1 MSAPII
7 ATPSTAGLRAVCE
20 RIAGALRAGKTPVV
34 APEEIPCFTPAA
46 LHGDPNVSP
55 DSLRQVLEALTDA
68 DVTTL
73 DRAIAA
79 IDANERAWL
88 GFKIVTDP
96 AAALDSED
104 TDVVALRG
112 KGMGSADARPGIFL
126 VVNPTL
132 GRDAEVVFSRPPS
145 KRDWFQMLDVTR
157 GPSMH
162 DEQYAGVAWKAVPLF
177 HRERVFLLGAGTV
190 SAEVE
195 RVANMV
201 EFETLVVDHDPAYLN
216 HERFPLSTRV
226 LIDGFDAI
234 PDLGITPEDYVC
246 VLTRGHMYDPQAL
259 VYAIRSGAQ
268 YVGMMGAAEKNERVF
283 ELAQREHIDRATLE
297 ATHTPIGLRF
307 GAKTPTE
314 LAMAVVAELIQVRHE
329 RRKAAAAGKT
339 SGRPAVTLG

>member
-1 MSAPII
+1 MSAAI
-7 ATPSTAGLRAVCE
+7 ASTPSTAGLRAVCE
-20 RIAGALRAGKTPVV
+20 RIAVALRSGRTPVV
-34 APEEIPCFTPAA
+34 APEEVPCFEPAA
-46 LHGDPNVSP
+46 LRGDPNVSP
-55 DSLRQVLEALTDA
+55 DSLKQVLAALTEADA
-68 DVTTL
+68 PTL
-73 DRAIAA
+73 ERAIAA
-79 IDANERAWL
+79 IDGNERAWL
-88 GFKIVTDP
+88 GFKIVSDP

-132 GRDAEVVFSRPPS
+132 GRDAEVVFSRPTS

-157 GPSMH
+157 GPTMH
-162 DEQYAGVAWKAVPLF
+162 DEQYAGVAWKSVPLF

-190 SAEVE
+190 AAEVE
-195 RVANMV
+195 RVASMV
-201 EFETLVVDHDPAYLN
+201 DFETIVVDHDPAYLN
-216 HERFPLSTRV
+216 QERFPRSNRI
-226 LIDGFDAI
+226 LIDTFESI

-246 VLTRGHMYDPQAL
+246 VLTRGHMYDPEAL
-259 VYAIRSGAQ
+259 VYGIRSGAG
-268 YVGMMGAAEKNERVF
+268 YVGMMGCAEKNERVF

-314 LAMAVVAELIQVRHE
+314 LAMAVVAELIQVRHD

-339 SGRPAVTLG
+339 SGRPAFTLG